1 MKKLTCLFLSLLL
14 VLSCLPAAFADD
26 TGEAADAISSPVE
39 SFDFC
44 ESFTGGVGFDSI
56 NSHEGLSAFKA
67 YGTKISISRTD
78 MNVQTALSG
87 NLPKY
92 AEYYLYTEQP
102 EKLDLSSCS
111 MTVVINGIKKT
122 VKPSEKTTLVS
133 GWNCINTMLLGDLN
147 GTVSEIHFE
156 ISSVD
161 ETPVS
166 IMLDD
171 FCFVKYNKITDS
183 DAFKDIFEKAAAFYT
198 ADMSESDASRFE
210 FFKTEQVATQ
220 HGLENAA
227 KELTALMN
235 KYENLA
241 EQDKVLSA
249 NNISSK
255 DILVRGRAFY
265 DENGLRM
272 GYGACGFTV
281 RFYGTTLTGDFSF
294 IGAMA
299 TDGGNSHYNV
309 YVDTDDYCY
318 DFDTSLPF
326 PECRDKY
333 NETTP
338 YFTINRGSVNKITL
352 CGKDE
357 GVITGLTEG
366 IHTVT
371 VLKRGE
377 GGGRTS
383 NGLLTNLSTDGKFL
397 APPKENTRRIEVIG
411 DSDAAAFGN
420 LSIGTNLP
428 WDPETQDTT
437 LSYAARAADHFG
449 AAVSVTAKSGVCLL
463 KSPKANEG
471 YYTDNYFFTDNW
483 SVGDKY
489 RYDFASNPADAVFIS
504 LGGNDY
510 GRIQPTDAEFTDG
523 MANFIRQVR
532 SVNPDSA
539 ILVSGGRATEAIN
552 RIKAEGDT
560 NVYSFTIGLSP
571 RSGASGHPSM
581 TAHIEGAQRFEST
594 LSGILGWNTK
604 QHEIFS
610 SPLTENGS
618 FEFSAD
624 YNEAGTKTYIT
635 PSAAEGY
642 TLKEGTISAKTVKGE
657 TVEVQK
663 DEQGYFITC
672 PDAMVVVTGEF
683 EQKAGVM
690 GDVDGD
696 GKVTTTDALHI
707 LQHFVGSR
715 EFNEQQLALADFN
728 GDKIVDISDAL
739 SALLIAVGYAPED
752 VIKS

>member
-14 VLSCLPAAFADD
+14 VLSCLPTALADD
-26 TGEAADAISSPVE
+26 AGEQPEAISSQVE

-56 NSHEGLSAFKA
+56 NSIEGLSAIKA

-78 MNVQTALSG
+78 MNVQTSLSG
-87 NLPKY
+87 NMPKY

-102 EKLDLSSCS
+102 DKLDLSTGV
-111 MTVVINGIKKT
+111 MTIVINGVKKT
-122 VKPSEKTTLVS
+122 VRMPAQAALKS
-133 GWNCINTMLLGDLN
+133 GWNCINTLLLGDLN
-147 GTVSEIHFE
+147 GTVSEVRFE

-161 ETPVS
+161 ETPIS

-171 FCFVKYNKITDS
+171 LCFVKYGKIVDL
-183 DAFKDIFEKAAAFYT
+183 DAFKGVFEKAAAFDT
-198 ADMSESDASRFE
+198 ADMSASDASRFE
-210 FFKTEQVATQ
+210 FFKTEQFTTQ

-227 KELTALMN
+227 KELSTLME

-241 EQDKVLSA
+241 KQDKQLAA

-265 DENGLRM
+265 DEGGLRM

-294 IGAMA
+294 IGGVA

-309 YVDTDDYCY
+309 YVDTDNYCY

-338 YFTINRGSVNKITL
+338 YFTVNRGSVNKITL

-357 GVITGLTEG
+357 GVITGLSEG

-383 NGLLTNLSTDGKFL
+383 NSILTNLSTDGKFL

-420 LSIGTNLP
+420 LSIGTSLP

-489 RYDFASNPADAVFIS
+489 RYDFASNPSDAVFIS

-510 GRIQPTDAEFTDG
+510 GRIQPTDEEFTDG

-539 ILVSGGRATEAIN
+539 ILVSGSRATDAIN

-571 RSGASGHPSM
+571 RAGASGHPSM
-581 TAHIEGAQRFEST
+581 TAHIEGAQRFEAT
-594 LSGILGWNTK
+594 LSGILGWNAK

-624 YNEAGTKTYIT
+624 YNEAGAKVYIT
-635 PSAAEGY
+635 PVAAEGY
-642 TLKEGTISAKTVKGE
+642 TFKEGTVSAKTAKGE

-663 DEQGYFITC
+663 DEQGYFVTC
-672 PDAMVVVTGEF
+672 PEAIVSVTGEF
-683 EQKAGVM
+683 EKEAGLM
-690 GDVDGD
+690 GDVNKD
-696 GKVTTTDALHI
+696 GKVNSEDALQI
-707 LQHFVGSR
+707 LQNTVGIT
-715 EFNEQQLALADFN
+715 EFTEEQRALADLN
-728 GDKIVDISDAL
+728 GDKVINSEDAL
-739 SALLIAVGYAPED
+739 AVLWITVGLSS
-752 VIKS
+752 VS